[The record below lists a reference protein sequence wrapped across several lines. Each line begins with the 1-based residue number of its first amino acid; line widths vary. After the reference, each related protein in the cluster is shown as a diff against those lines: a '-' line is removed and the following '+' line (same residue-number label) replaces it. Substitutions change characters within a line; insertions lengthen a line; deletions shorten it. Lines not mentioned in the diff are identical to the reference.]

1 MSEAISG
8 KEKAMKTLFVVI
20 ILALFAAPAFG
31 QDPTYGG
38 VTLQPGDV
46 IALQGGPVS
55 LITQGLRNLPIPIPG
70 ESPYPV
76 EPQKIGHVCMYLG
89 NNKFLDFNIDNK
101 GKRIADEKQFLSA
114 NSKLH
119 PRFEVFHPQGLGKLD
134 VNKMLNAAKE
144 IEKQRYAIEQRVS
157 GGGKGN
163 QNCASAIER
172 VLNAGSTSGK
182 HITLKMP
189 DDVLKK
195 DFARSPQMGKGPIQ
209 MSTALRDAEPRVD
222 VGNKAG
228 SKSGSQ
234 SNMVT
239 RPKTSQQSSKQ
250 STQQPPKRSTQQSS
264 KQTPRQSDGC
274 PPGYYKCGRLC

>member
-1 MSEAISG
+1 MN
-8 KEKAMKTLFVVI
+8 TLFVVI

-55 LITQGLRNLPIPIPG
+55 LITQGLHNLPMPIPG
-70 ESPYPV
+70 ESSAPV
-76 EPQKIGHVCMYLG
+76 EPQKFGHVCMYLG

-134 VNKMLNAAKE
+134 ANKMLNAAKE
-144 IEKQRYAIEQRVS
+144 IENQRYAIEQRVS

-172 VLNAGSTSGK
+172 VLNAGSTTGK
-182 HITLKMP
+182 HVTLKQP
-189 DDVLKK
+189 DDVFKK
-195 DFARSPQMGKGPIQ
+195 DFARRPQMGKEPIQ
-209 MSTALRDAEPRVD
+209 MSTAVHDAQPRIGVI
-222 VGNKAG
+222 GNKDG

-234 SNMVT
+234 SNVVT
-239 RPKTSQQSSKQ
+239 QPKASQQPPKQ
-250 STQQPPKRSTQQSS
+250 STQQSPKQSL
-264 KQTPRQSDGC
+264 RQSDGC
-274 PPGYYKCGRLC
+274 PPGYYKCGKLC